1 MQQLVSFIHA
11 FFVNEHFF
19 RERRAPGPS
28 RGLWPAGGRAHTR
41 SCLGGPPR
49 PARRPTRK
57 SRKPSPAESGCGG
70 KDTGFGRDAVAGSC
84 APGHVTGPRQPKSCH
99 PARREPRIWGGGG
112 APLSGGSGDQKAHAA
127 RARPV
132 GGSSVS
138 SASKGHWLGRAEAG
152 GAQPELGRRAQRPPY
167 GKRAAWLRPPEGAWR
182 GSGARRRLPLPGT
195 LARSLARS
203 LGERVQGGA
212 GAQSGRCGGP
222 ECGRGAG
229 RGRGAWLRSALQC
242 GGGNRFQFVL
252 LLAQRALLAPGSQRS
267 LSRLNPPS

>member
-49 PARRPTRK
+49 PARRPTQK

-112 APLSGGSGDQKAHAA
+112 AAL
-127 RARPV
+127 
-132 GGSSVS
+132 
-138 SASKGHWLGRAEAG
+138 
-152 GAQPELGRRAQRPPY
+152 RRLW
-167 GKRAAWLRPPEGAWR
+167 GPEGAR
-182 GSGARRRLPLPGT
+182 GAREACGRQQRFLGLQGALAGPGGGRGRSAGAGAAGAAPTLREARGLAPPAGGGLARLRRAAPPPPARH
-195 LARSLARS
+195 ARSLARS
-203 LGERVQGGA
+203 GSGCRAGRAPRAGAAGGPSAGGA
-212 GAQSGRCGGP
+212 RVGGGGLGCAQPCSAEVATGSSLSCCWRSGRCW
-222 ECGRGAG
+222 RRA
-229 RGRGAWLRSALQC
+229 ASAHF
-242 GGGNRFQFVL
+242 RD
-252 LLAQRALLAPGSQRS
+252 
-267 LSRLNPPS
+267 